1 MLQSM
6 RSQTD
11 TIVRLNHNINHATIT
26 YCGAPWDPEIVS
38 VLRRILGWKY
48 ESNYKA
54 DVQLSAVKNHREHWV
69 MDDSFFSG
77 KKGFLKEMTTKI
89 NTEFQEAQMCLPIL
103 GSNRSHNISRQFHPV
118 IVL

>member
-1 MLQSM
+1 
-6 RSQTD
+6 
-11 TIVRLNHNINHATIT
+11 
-26 YCGAPWDPEIVS
+26 
-38 VLRRILGWKY
+38 
-48 ESNYKA
+48 
-54 DVQLSAVKNHREHWV
+54 

-89 NTEFQEAQMCLPIL
+89 NTEFQEAQMCLPLL